1 MSNPITATVPDRVAT
16 NTERIQITRQRL
28 KQRAE
33 TG

>member
-1 MSNPITATVPDRVAT
+1 VPDRVAT